1 MMNKT
6 LPAFMELGLVEVIS
20 KFKWGKSSE
29 RGVQSAHCSAGKI
42 GEGKAHLVRW
52 CWSMASLVLVGDSSL
67 PPQVCYWC

>member
-29 RGVQSAHCSAGKI
+29 RGVQSAHCSAVNCREDRR
-42 GEGKAHLVRW
+42 GEGT
-52 CWSMASLVLVGDSSL
+52 SG
-67 PPQVCYWC
+67 